1 MTFWYIW
8 AFFAAPVAVLE
19 VGILPLVKGLH
30 RVQLCVQAYICLREY
45 SS

>member
-19 VGILPLVKGLH
+19 VGIV
-30 RVQLCVQAYICLREY
+30 
-45 SS
+45 